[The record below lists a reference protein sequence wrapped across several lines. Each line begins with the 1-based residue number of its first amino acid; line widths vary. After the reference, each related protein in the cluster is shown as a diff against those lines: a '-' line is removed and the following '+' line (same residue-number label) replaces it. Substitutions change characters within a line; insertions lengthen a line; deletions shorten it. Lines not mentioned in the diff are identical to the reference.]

1 MSDLQSPFA
10 SKAQRDQVRNA
21 KKEAVLR
28 AAVDLFN
35 ERGFHATSLD
45 DIASR
50 LGITKP
56 AIYHYFGNKDQVL
69 FHGLTVG
76 MEQLRAAVDEARTHS
91 GGGMDRLRAF
101 LILYAEINMTAFGR
115 CVILTEEHELMEA
128 SRRQFRALKREI
140 DNALRELVREAVED
154 GTVVTSDVRLTA
166 FTLAGALGWVAR
178 WYKDDGPQ
186 SATEIARMMVDG
198 LMKGLAP
205 R

>member
-1 MSDLQSPFA
+1 
-10 SKAQRDQVRNA
+10 
-21 KKEAVLR
+21 
-28 AAVDLFN
+28 
-35 ERGFHATSLD
+35 
-45 DIASR
+45 
-50 LGITKP
+50 
-56 AIYHYFGNKDQVL
+56 
-69 FHGLTVG
+69 
-76 MEQLRAAVDEARTHS
+76 
-91 GGGMDRLRAF
+91 
-101 LILYAEINMTAFGR
+101 MTAFGR

-186 SATEIARMMVDG
+186 SATEIARMMRSEEHTSELQS
-198 LMKGLAP
+198 LMRISYAVFCLKKKNTNNINK

>member
-1 MSDLQSPFA
+1 MPDLPSPFA
-10 SKAQRDQVRNA
+10 SKAQRDQARHA

-76 MEQLRAAVDEARTHS
+76 MEQLRAAVDEARRHS
-91 GGGMDRLRAF
+91 GRGVDRLRAF

-115 CVILTEEHELMEA
+115 CVILTEEHELMDA
-128 SRRQFRALKREI
+128 SRRRFRTLKREI
-140 DNALRELVREAVED
+140 DTALRELLREAVED
-154 GTVVTSDVRLTA
+154 GTVVTSDLRLTA
-166 FTLAGALGWVAR
+166 FALAGALGWVAR
-178 WYKDDGPQ
+178 WYKDDGQQ
-186 SATEIARMMVDG
+186 SAMQIANGLVDG
-198 LMKGLAP
+198 LIKGLAP

>member
-1 MSDLQSPFA
+1 MRISDWSSDVCSSDL
-10 SKAQRDQVRNA
+10 
-21 KKEAVLR
+21 AVLR

-115 CVILTEEHELMEA
+115 RSEE
-128 SRRQFRALKREI
+128 RRVGKE
-140 DNALRELVREAVED
+140 
-154 GTVVTSDVRLTA
+154 
-166 FTLAGALGWVAR
+166 WV
-178 WYKDDGPQ
+178 
-186 SATEIARMMVDG
+186 ST
-198 LMKGLAP
+198 
-205 R
+205 